1 MSRGIIQISTIE
13 QFTWSNSATLGLIV
27 VVPCASGSGVIK
39 LFNSPNLL
47 FLQLAE
53 SFLCANGNAS
63 NFKEDVKSE
72 NVLLKNG
79 EMGLKILGLPGLAG
93 IDVS

>member
-27 VVPCASGSGVIK
+27 VVPCASESGVIK

-53 SFLCANGNAS
+53 SFPCANGNAS

-79 EMGLKILGLPGLAG
+79 EVGLKILGLPGLAG